1 MSRADKIIEKYAK
14 NWSGDTDNVEAW
26 ELEDLTSTA
35 LQELGADFDRD
46 PEGWKPYMSH
56 EWLRPKRQI

>member
-1 MSRADKIIEKYAK
+1 MSQGRGTDKFARNYQ
-14 NWSGDTDNVEAW
+14 GDTDNVEAW
-26 ELEDLTSTA
+26 GLEDLTSSA

-56 EWLRPKRQI
+56 EWMRPRRPS